1 MDVTRIQLWTRRLGV
16 AIMILIGLLAA
27 RIAVQDFTNQFLRLT
42 GAPDPACGMNY
53 CDAALFWIAGRLSRA
68 GDVASIYDA
77 SAFARAAAQMLPAQ
91 RHYLPFVY
99 PPPALLPASLLSLAS
114 VKTSYVVATAG
125 LTGASCYLFRKA
137 GLSWAVIALAL
148 LSPAGLWAIYLGQ
161 FGVIGAALLLAG
173 IARLS
178 VRPARSGVL
187 LSLLCLKPQY
197 ALLVP
202 VILFAGRQ
210 WRALICVTA
219 CVAALIAASMVW
231 PGVTAWHAFAL
242 AGRATETN
250 LLQAPFG
257 PGYEFHGASIFWML
271 RSFGAGLSAAYAAQA
286 ISALLAAILA
296 WHLWRREDD
305 RRLPITLCLF
315 LLVTPYGFTDDMV
328 GYSIA
333 AAMLLRPNA
342 PLRNAALAALWLAPG
357 YSGHF
362 AALSGLSLTPLLVL
376 ALIAIGLTIPASP
389 ATGAHR
395 SGWAQPLKPVPP
407 HSPQ

>member
-1 MDVTRIQLWTRRLGV
+1 MQGKRTSLWARRLGIA
-16 AIMILIGLLAA
+16 AIILIGLLAA
-27 RIAVQDFTNQFLRLT
+27 RIAAQDFTNQLQRLT

-68 GDVASIYDA
+68 GDMGAIYDA
-77 SAFARAAAQMLPAQ
+77 TAFTRAAAQMLPAQ
-91 RHYLPFVY
+91 RLYLPFVY
-99 PPPALLPASLLSLAS
+99 PPPVLLPAALLSLAGL
-114 VKTSYVVATAG
+114 KTFYVIAISG

-137 GLSWAVIALAL
+137 GLSWFVIALGL
-148 LSPAGLWAIYLGQ
+148 FSPAGLWAIYLGQ

-178 VRPARSGVL
+178 IRPALSGVL

-202 VILFAGRQ
+202 VILLASRR
-210 WRALICVTA
+210 WRAFAYFAAGAVT
-219 CVAALIAASMVW
+219 LLAASLAW
-231 PGVTAWHAFAL
+231 PGLRAWHAFTL
-242 AGRATETN
+242 AGRATEAN

-257 PGYEFHGASIFWML
+257 PGYELHGASVFWML
-271 RSFGAGLSAAYAAQA
+271 RSFGAGLPAAYAAQA

-296 WHLWRREDD
+296 WHLWRRDYD
-305 RRLPITLCLF
+305 RRVPVTLCLF
-315 LLVTPYGFTDDMV
+315 LLATPYGFTDDMV

-342 PLRNAALAALWLAPG
+342 PLRNAILAALWLAPG

-362 AALSGLSLTPLLVL
+362 AALSGLLLTLLLVL

-389 ATGAHR
+389 ATAARRAESAR
-395 SGWAQPLKPVPP
+395 SATPAPP
-407 HSPQ
+407 YSPR

>member
-1 MDVTRIQLWTRRLGV
+1 MQGKRTTLWAQRLGIAAMV
-16 AIMILIGLLAA
+16 LIGLLAV
-27 RIAVQDFTNQFLRLT
+27 RIAAQDFTNQLQRLT

-53 CDAALFWIAGRLSRA
+53 CDAALFWIAGQLTRA
-68 GDVASIYDA
+68 GELGSIYDA

-91 RHYLPFVY
+91 RLYLPFVY
-99 PPPALLPASLLSLAS
+99 PPPVLLPAALLSFAGL
-114 VKTSYVVATAG
+114 KTSYFIATAG
-125 LTGASCYLFRKA
+125 LTGASCYLFRNA
-137 GLSWAVIALAL
+137 GLSWTVIALGL

-173 IARLS
+173 LS
-178 VRPARSGVL
+178 RISTHPAQSGVL

-197 ALLVP
+197 ALLLP
-202 VILFAGRQ
+202 VILLAGRQ
-210 WRALICVTA
+210 WRAIAYFAAGIVTLLA
-219 CVAALIAASMVW
+219 VSLVW
-231 PGVTAWHAFAL
+231 PGLPAWHAFAL
-242 AGRATETN
+242 AGRATETT

-257 PGYEFHGASIFWML
+257 PGYEFHGVSIFWML

-296 WHLWRREDD
+296 WHLWRREDH
-305 RRLPITLCLF
+305 RRLSITLCLF
-315 LLVTPYGFTDDMV
+315 LLATPYGFTDDMV
-328 GYSIA
+328 GYSIT

-362 AALSGLSLTPLLVL
+362 AALSGLLLTPLWVL

-389 ATGAHR
+389 ASISPR
-395 SGWAQPLKPVPP
+395 SGWARPLKPAPP
-407 HSPQ
+407 HSPR